1 MLSLGQVHPEGSVHY
16 FAQDDHQLD
25 VLSLETSQWS
35 GQGAIA
41 LGLSGIVCADEFAQ
55 VLAGRSP
62 TGEALPGRIVHSQ
75 HKAGLDLTFNAPK
88 SISLAALMG
97 HETALITAHT
107 QAVQQVLQLIEQR
120 YAQTRLC
127 EAGQR
132 QIVLTE
138 NAVIAQFLHTTS
150 RSHDPHLHT
159 HCVMAN
165 LTQLD
170 NGEWRSLDFTAIH
183 NDRLLLSVLY
193 ANALADAVRQLGY
206 AIALRPDPS
215 FELIGYD
222 SNQLDHFSKRRQQ
235 IIQLV
240 GQNATADAKQWA
252 CLSTRPR
259 KILDVDA
266 TTLDQW
272 WQLQNDRLHLG
283 IQRPKPEPVP
293 VPKISIG
300 EILTDAISA
309 LRNSEGTAR
318 CSLQASVFSQAD
330 LERQIFT
337 HIQPFSYSDFL
348 QALDRAQQSEQLIGI
363 EGHYWTTPAALD
375 RARQINELKI
385 SASHVSSS
393 AIGAIAQGNLLAGC
407 ALLLEEDC
415 LFQSPQPLQQMVI
428 DYLKLSSEDRATTA
442 IVVPDEAAQ
451 IEVQQLLAETR
462 AVATSRSH
470 TLQQLQLKPLSFAQS
485 LRVQSFASGDIV
497 VPRYA
502 YPALGLIKGNC
513 YTVIAQHSR
522 MITVQDTNGKEYELN
537 PRHFRKRVYAPV
549 AIPIDV
555 GDRFRWTTSDRQE
568 TFKVN
573 ALIETTAVIQY
584 ASGRIESLP
593 LDQAHFLTDA
603 RVLVPADLPQSN
615 SVQLIVAATALKELA
630 PVLKQ
635 LSSVPQALT
644 LYSDDVSALLSQVR
658 NASARSYPHFNHDRQ
673 FSNQFTDSASSDR
686 STASVSIT
694 HPSDR
699 SLADERSRIDAT
711 VTDRTS
717 QLENGFGN
725 LLDAITRHLESRLV
739 RDIAKSFNR
748 TAPSLTVRLERAQRA
763 ARSKHQWTDAIQ
775 SAISNTTAI
784 TSGIE
789 RTVRTTESLTAAVI
803 QTTYVNSIN
812 SLIAD
817 NYDFNLRSLNGSRNL
832 TASNSPHADAIQSSA
847 STASANCGIA
857 QPDAAAGIQSPNDT
871 STRIGGSIASP
882 TASVSRSIAHDSSAT
897 GKTLTGA
904 ASTSS
909 ETIAAHLV
917 TLLDDVH
924 RWCDRQTVDA
934 IANRLTPALSPLTE
948 LLNSANPLQ
957 QNQLG
962 YLLKHQQQLNL
973 ALEFSLSLTINLTS
987 SLNFIP
993 HDGSNIDRNLHAS
1006 ASDRIQNRADRS
1018 SPRSTSFDT
1027 HDVLGRKLAAACR
1040 IVDADGRG
1048 SSATTTEPESTRSR
1062 LAELSRTFRNTAASL
1077 RDIDGTEPN
1086 HSAAR
1091 PTLASSV
1098 ALASTAGGTDAERTQ
1113 QFDNGIRNLLD
1124 ALERNHQLEI
1134 FSRYSEQLG
1143 TALGRLVE
1151 GIANGRTCLS
1161 TANATITAVQST
1173 LTIANAA
1180 IPNTSIT
1187 SNDSVPVRR
1196 TFAASLNALIDHTD
1210 RAARRDRELTISII
1224 DAASNSR
1231 AISSG
1236 LGRSLNHD
1244 RTPLT
1249 TKQHSDHSIA
1259 RYAHFPTDPITR
1271 FIDDAPRWHQAVRDV
1286 FEQFADRA
1294 TQIRSQENTETIGAE
1309 LADLVGNFA
1318 PNDSRQHAN
1327 LSSIYAAITA
1337 ARSHTATS
1345 LTGIT
1350 AAIERAS
1357 GCVTD
1362 HLTNTRSH
1370 LTDLT
1375 RNLDQLIRNLA
1386 ATTRA
1391 TDALDRFTHAVD
1403 RAMAKQL
1410 PRPIKSL
1417 EFSEPQPLS
1426 QASIFQTLEDSVS
1439 PNSRSLEFSI
1449 SVGKGQVSCVVL
1461 VDTPEDAI
1469 ALAKLDIARLERP
1482 ERSLYVV
1489 GVDSTKLKE
1498 LQTWATLPGRTV
1510 IDASTSSIQQ
1520 VIPQARSLPIP
1531 DGFTWN
1537 SLLQASQRNPA
1548 QLLRHYSQGLKGE
1561 PTAMLLEAAKRAL
1574 QLGQPLEL
1582 VRSMLMTAERV
1593 ETMQRTH
1600 PQQVEQYVTAILDR
1614 ARKATLEIQ
1623 YPAPSLMQ
1631 KAESQRFQM

>member
-16 FAQDDHQLD
+16 FAQDDHQPD
-25 VLSLETSQWS
+25 VLSVERSQWS

-62 TGEALPGRIVHSQ
+62 TGETLPGRIVHSQ

-159 HCVMAN
+159 HCVLAN

-240 GQNATADAKQWA
+240 GQNATTDAKQWA
-252 CLSTRPR
+252 CLATRPR
-259 KILDVDA
+259 KILDIDA

-283 IQRPKPEPVP
+283 IQHPKPESVP
-293 VPKISIG
+293 MLRVSIG
-300 EILTDAISA
+300 EILTDAIV
-309 LRNSEGTAR
+309 R

-513 YTVIAQHSR
+513 YTVIAQYPKT
-522 MITVQDTNGKEYELN
+522 ITVQDTNGKEYELN

-555 GDRFRWTTSDRQE
+555 GDRFRWTSDRQE

-584 ASGRIESLP
+584 ASGQIESLP

-615 SVQLIVAATALKELA
+615 SVQLMVAATALIELA
-630 PVLKQ
+630 PVLKR
-635 LSSVPQALT
+635 LSSIPQALT

-658 NASARSYPHFNHDRQ
+658 NASARSYFHFNHDRQ
-673 FSNQFTDSASSDR
+673 FSNQFTNSASSDR

-694 HPSDR
+694 HPSNR

-725 LLDAITRHLESRLV
+725 LLDAITRHLEFQLL
-739 RDIAKSFNR
+739 RDITESFNR
-748 TAPSLTVRLERAQRA
+748 TTPSLTVRLKCAQRA
-763 ARSKHQWTDAIQ
+763 ARSEYQWTDAIQ
-775 SAISNTTAI
+775 SAIRDTTTI
-784 TSGIE
+784 TNAIE
-789 RTVRTTESLTAAVI
+789 RTVRTIESLTAAVI
-803 QTTYVNSIN
+803 RQTYVNSSD
-812 SLIAD
+812 SLIASSH
-817 NYDFNLRSLNGSRNL
+817 DFNLRSTNESRSL
-832 TASNSPHADAIQSSA
+832 ALADSSYSDAIQPA
-847 STASANCGIA
+847 NSTPSANCDST
-857 QPDAAAGIQSPNDT
+857 QPD
-871 STRIGGSIASP
+871 
-882 TASVSRSIAHDSSAT
+882 SAT
-897 GKTLTGA
+897 GIRADIDTLTTIVGS
-904 ASTSS
+904 STSHITAHNFS
-909 ETIAAHLV
+909 ATGATPTRATSTNAEAITAHL
-917 TLLDDVH
+917 TRLLGDLQ
-924 RWCDRQTVDA
+924 RWRDRQTVDA
-934 IANRLTPALSPLTE
+934 IANQLTPALSPLTE
-948 LLNSANPLQ
+948 SLNSKNSIQ
-957 QNQLG
+957 QNQFG
-962 YLLKHQQQLNL
+962 NLLKHQQQLNL

-987 SLNFIP
+987 FLNRIP
-993 HDGSNIDRNLHAS
+993 HDGSNVDRNLQAS
-1006 ASDRIQNRADRS
+1006 TSDRIQNRADRS
-1018 SPRSTSFDT
+1018 SPRSTSFDAD
-1027 HDVLGRKLAAACR
+1027 DVLGRKLAAACR

-1048 SSATTTEPESTRSR
+1048 SSAPTTELESTRSR
-1062 LAELSRTFRNTAASL
+1062 LAELSRTFRNTAVSL

-1091 PTLASSV
+1091 PTLASYV

-1173 LTIANAA
+1173 LTNANAA

-1196 TFAASLNALIDHTD
+1196 IFAASLNALIDHAD

-1244 RTPLT
+1244 RTLLPR
-1249 TKQHSDHSIA
+1249 KQHSDHSIA
-1259 RYAHFPTDPITR
+1259 RHAHFPTDPITR
-1271 FIDDAPRWHQAVRDV
+1271 FTDDAPRWHQTVRDV

-1294 TQIRSQENTETIGAE
+1294 TQIRAQENTEAIGAE

-1345 LTGIT
+1345 LTRIT

-1391 TDALDRFTHAVD
+1391 TDAIDRFTHAVD

-1417 EFSEPQPLS
+1417 EFSEPQSLS
-1426 QASIFQTLEDSVS
+1426 QASIFQALENSVS
-1439 PNSRSLEFSI
+1439 PSSRSLEFSI

-1482 ERSLYVV
+1482 GRSLYVV

-1548 QLLRHYSQGLKGE
+1548 QLLCHYSQGLKGE
-1561 PTAMLLEAAKRAL
+1561 PTAMLLESAKRAL

-1600 PQQVEQYVTAILDR
+1600 PQQAERYVTAILDR

-1631 KAESQRFQM
+1631 KAESQRLQM